1 MSLPEK
7 VGAFL
12 LYAASGA
19 AIPAEW
25 AARGAFQAIG
35 LWIARW

>member
-1 MSLPEK
+1 MNLPK
-7 VGAFL
+7 TRGRFS

-25 AARGAFQAIG
+25 AVCEAFDPIG
-35 LWIARW
+35 LWIVGW